1 MGSKC
6 WAVNKTTICSDSFWF
21 CVWLAY
27 PENVFVLRVP
37 SVLTAR
43 VKFWPVA
50 TLDLVS
56 PDPTAT
62 PAQSTP
68 PVRHTTPL
76 PRLTRSRLRR
86 TQDGPSSRW
95 RMPRDSLEQLESN
108 HSAAEAMPS
117 LQTSQSSQS
126 HIQLK

>member
-1 MGSKC
+1 MGG
-6 WAVNKTTICSDSFWF
+6 WTPTG
-21 CVWLAY
+21 VWSAH

-43 VKFWPVA
+43 VRFWPVA

-76 PRLTRSRLRR
+76 PRLTRSRLR
-86 TQDGPSSRW
+86 
-95 RMPRDSLEQLESN
+95 MPRDSLEQLESN

-117 LQTSQSSQS
+117 LQTSQSS
-126 HIQLK
+126 